1 MVDIQSLLRT
11 NIKNL
16 KPYSSARDEFKGA
29 AEIFIDANEN
39 PFDHPYSRYPDPLQW
54 KLKEKIAQFK
64 KVDPQNIFL
73 GNGSDEPIDLVIRAF
88 CNPGVDDIIA
98 PNPSYGMYQV
108 SADINDVKLIQVPL
122 RTDFTMDFDLML
134 STAGPQT
141 KVAFLCSPNNPSG
154 NVLPLSE
161 MKNFIASFQ
170 GLVVIDEA
178 YIDFQ
183 QESMKSFINDYN
195 NLIVMQTFSKAW
207 GSASIRMGMAFVNT
221 EIIGIFNKIKAPY
234 NISNPAQEQA
244 MKMLDQME
252 AVQKQTQQII
262 SERKRM
268 ALELTRFKG
277 VLEIYPSE
285 ANFLLVKVDDANK
298 LYHFLTSQG
307 IIVRN
312 RHGQLHCDNC
322 LRITVGTPTE
332 NDILFI
338 KLNEYYHE
346 KDFVFG

>member
-64 KVDPQNIFL
+64 QVDPQNIFL

-88 CNPGVDDIIA
+88 CNPGVDEIIS
-98 PNPSYGMYQV
+98 PNPSYGMYKV

-134 STAGPQT
+134 ATAGPQT

-154 NVLPLSE
+154 NVLPVEE
-161 MKNFIASFQ
+161 MKNFIRKFN

-178 YIDFQ
+178 YIDFSARFQ
-183 QESMKSFINDYN
+183 MKKFI
-195 NLIVMQTFSKAW
+195 M
-207 GSASIRMGMAFVNT
+207 
-221 EIIGIFNKIKAPY
+221 IITI
-234 NISNPAQEQA
+234 
-244 MKMLDQME
+244 
-252 AVQKQTQQII
+252 
-262 SERKRM
+262 
-268 ALELTRFKG
+268 
-277 VLEIYPSE
+277 
-285 ANFLLVKVDDANK
+285 
-298 LYHFLTSQG
+298 
-307 IIVRN
+307 
-312 RHGQLHCDNC
+312 
-322 LRITVGTPTE
+322 
-332 NDILFI
+332 
-338 KLNEYYHE
+338 
-346 KDFVFG
+346 